1 MNLDKG
7 TSENDLLGKANLTW
21 KLDSD
26 RMIYATWSQ
35 GFRPGGINRKGTL
48 PPYKSDYLDNYEFGW
63 KTEWLDH
70 HLLWNG
76 AIFEEKWKDF
86 QFSLLGQNGLTEI
99 KNANQ
104 ARIRGLETNVGWA
117 ATYNLTLSTGIAYY
131 DAELT
136 ENYCGFTD
144 DAGNPV
150 TDCADP
156 QAPKGTQL
164 PLTAKIKGNVT
175 ARYAFQIHGMESY
188 VQAAAFFE
196 GRRTSDLRLVE
207 REITG
212 DMPGYG
218 TLDLS
223 AGMKKDLWS
232 FDVFLKNAFD
242 NRGQLSRYSECATAV
257 CGAQTYIVPVQ
268 PRTIGLR
275 VTRDFE

>member
-1 MNLDKG
+1 
-7 TSENDLLGKANLTW
+7 
-21 KLDSD
+21 
-26 RMIYATWSQ
+26 
-35 GFRPGGINRKGTL
+35 
-48 PPYKSDYLDNYEFGW
+48 
-63 KTEWLDH
+63 
-70 HLLWNG
+70 
-76 AIFEEKWKDF
+76 
-86 QFSLLGQNGLTEI
+86 
-99 KNANQ
+99 
-104 ARIRGLETNVGWA
+104 
-117 ATYNLTLSTGIAYY
+117 
-131 DAELT
+131 
-136 ENYCGFTD
+136 
-144 DAGNPV
+144 
-150 TDCADP
+150 
-156 QAPKGTQL
+156 
-164 PLTAKIKGNVT
+164 
-175 ARYAFQIHGMESY
+175 